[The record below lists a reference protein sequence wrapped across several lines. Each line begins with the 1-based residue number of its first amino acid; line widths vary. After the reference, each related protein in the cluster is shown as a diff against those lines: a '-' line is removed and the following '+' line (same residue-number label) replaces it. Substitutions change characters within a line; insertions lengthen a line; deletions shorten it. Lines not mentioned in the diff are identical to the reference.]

1 MPMTKKQLEKMSR
14 IYHMMS
20 DPSRLKIVLCLSKNE
35 TNVTALCKKLH
46 MSQPTVSRHLSLLK
60 LTGIAEARRN
70 GKEIYYS
77 ILPESRK
84 TLNVIIAKG
93 MELI

>member
-1 MPMTKKQLEKMSR
+1 MLMTKKQLEKMSR

-20 DPSRLKIVLCLSKNE
+20 DPSRLKIVLCLAKNE

-60 LTGIAEARRN
+60 LTGIAEARRD
-70 GKEIYYS
+70 GKEIFYS

-84 TLNVIIAKG
+84 TLNIIIAKG

>member
-1 MPMTKKQLEKMSR
+1 MMMTKKQLEKMAR

-20 DPSRLKIVLCLSKNE
+20 DPSRLSIILVLSKNE

-60 LTGIAEARRN
+60 FTGIAEARRN
-70 GKEIYYS
+70 GKEIFYS
-77 ILPESRK
+77 LLPESRK
-84 TLNVIIAKG
+84 KLNALIAKG
-93 MELI
+93 LELL

>member
-1 MPMTKKQLEKMSR
+1 MTLTKKQLEKMAR

-20 DPSRLKIVLCLSKNE
+20 DPSRLRIVLCLAKNE

-60 LTGIAEARRN
+60 FTAIAEARRE
-70 GKEIYYS
+70 GKEIFYC
-77 ILPESRK
+77 IQPEIRK
-84 TLNVIIAKG
+84 TLNMIIAKG
-93 MELI
+93 LELI